1 MADPS
6 IEYGPPLEGEIFWP
20 RPGGDGA
27 FAAQRT
33 LTHMHQGID
42 IKPLSCRGSGGSR
55 DCGVGTP
62 WLAVAD
68 GIIRMA
74 SNVRM
79 AGMGGYGRVAVL
91 EHKDR
96 ETGRY
101 VWMLYAHGLEVTAVQ
116 GSHVSRGDVIGKQG
130 QSEFSAHPNRP
141 EGTMG
146 SHLHFETALHPYP
159 QRGPETPVRFDP
171 YILLRDVPG
180 VPQVPIPT
188 WWRTPSR
195 NLANY
200 AARPIVAYNV
210 PAPVNGLDVADRKP
224 LPSPRQTPGRGM
236 GAGTLIVVGV
246 AVATAAVVLAR
257 R

>member
-6 IEYGPPLEGEIFWP
+6 TEYGPPLKGEIAWP
-20 RPGGDGA
+20 APGGNGA
-27 FAAQRT
+27 FAAQRSA
-33 LTHMHQGID
+33 THMHQGID
-42 IKPLSCRGSGGSR
+42 IKPLSCRGSGGGR

-62 WLAVAD
+62 WLAAAD
-68 GIIRMA
+68 GVIRIA
-74 SNVRM
+74 SNVPM
-79 AGMGGYGRVAVL
+79 AGLLGYGKVAVL

-96 ETGRY
+96 KTGRY
-101 VWMLYAHGLEVTAVQ
+101 IWMLYAHGLEVSAIQ
-116 GSHVSRGDVIGKQG
+116 GSRVSRGDVIGKQG

-171 YILLRDVPG
+171 YIVLRDVPG

-188 WWRTPSR
+188 WWRAPRT
-195 NLANY
+195 LANY
-200 AARPIVAYNV
+200 AVRPIVAYNV
-210 PAPVNGLDVADRKP
+210 PAPVNGLDSADRAP

-236 GAGTLIVVGV
+236 GAGTLIVAGAAI
-246 AVATAAVVLAR
+246 AVAVVLAR